1 MMVGEG
7 PLDEIRAKIALLR
20 RVEAEHGFGVVIE
33 EQTETLEPVPDL
45 PAGVV
50 EVFSIFRRLGGSC
63 FRFVQP
69 PEISSAT
76 AFADRDLDGFY
87 DLLGH
92 PLVIG
97 YAVGAMHPEMVAEA
111 DTGPP
116 IYLDIQDGSVYH
128 IDTDEYIYYV
138 KGAWEDEIE
147 GMAPDIVTFFN
158 DCVLG
163 AGYRSL
169 AQAVPGVGAADH
181 RVRKGRHKGQYTDS
195 WRRLL
200 VAAGLDS

>member
-1 MMVGEG
+1 M
-7 PLDEIRAKIALLR
+7 
-20 RVEAEHGFGVVIE
+20 EAEHGFGVFIE

-45 PAGVV
+45 PGGVV
-50 EVFSIFRRLGGSC
+50 EVFGIFRRLGGNC

-69 PEISSAT
+69 PEIGSVS
-76 AFADRDLDGFY
+76 AFADRDLDSVP

-97 YAVGAMHPEMVAEA
+97 CAVGAMHPEMVADA
-111 DTGPP
+111 DIGPP

-128 IDTDEYIYYV
+128 LDTDEYVYYV
-138 KGAWEDEIE
+138 KGAWEGEIE
-147 GMAPDIVTFFN
+147 VEEMAPDIVTFFN
-158 DCVLG
+158 DYVLG

-169 AQAVPGVGAADH
+169 AQAVPGLGPADH
-181 RVRKGRHKGQYTDS
+181 RVRKGRHKGQYTDL